1 MPAPLKIAVCGASG
15 RTGSRVAALAATDT
29 RFHLLARVGRAQ
41 ASAFEDE
48 VGGCGA
54 VIDFTVPEATV
65 RFAAACGRAKVPLV
79 VGTTG
84 LTDVQRAQVAA
95 AARKTAVFM
104 APNFSRGVTL
114 LLRLAEEAA
123 RRLPDYDA
131 AIVEAHHKGKKDAPS
146 GTALRLAQ
154 SVSEGRRSSEPVPTS
169 SIRAGGIVGDHT
181 LTLAGPFDSLVLSHS
196 AQSRDAFALG
206 ALEAA
211 LWTAKKKPGLYDM
224 LDLMGLR

>member
-1 MPAPLKIAVCGASG
+1 MAAPLKIAVCGASG
-15 RTGSRVAALAATDT
+15 RTGSRVAALAAVDP
-29 RFHLLARVGRAQ
+29 RFHLLTRVGRAQ
-41 ASAFEDE
+41 AAAFEDE
-48 VGGCGA
+48 VGAAGA

-65 RFAAACGRAKVPLV
+65 RFAAACGRAKVPFV
-79 VGTTG
+79 IGTTG

-114 LLRLAEEAA
+114 LLHLAGEAA

-131 AIVEAHHKGKKDAPS
+131 AIVETHHKGKKDAPS

-154 SVSEGRRSSEPVPTS
+154 SVSEARRSDAAVPTAS
-169 SIRAGGIVGDHT
+169 VRVGGVVGDHA
-181 LTLAGPFDSLVLSHS
+181 LTLAGPFERLTLSH
-196 AQSRDAFALG
+196 AADSRDAFALG

-211 LWTAKKKPGLYDM
+211 LWVSKKKPGLYDM